1 MIPSESVTIDEVE
14 YNPWDSIFE
23 TEPNLCDLIRVEQ
36 SLAQIDIEVSQASNL
51 SIFIILCPRQHH
63 YGKSINQC

>member
-51 SIFIILCPRQHH
+51 FYHTLSLRPHH
-63 YGKSINQC
+63 NGKSII

>member
-51 SIFIILCPRQHH
+51 FIIHCP
-63 YGKSINQC
+63 